1 MDDLLTV
8 NKMARKYFEN
18 MPYGK
23 DALSSEIHGKE
34 NQRVI
39 NEVVSKLSKDYDEA
53 MANGDKELSK
63 KCSSVIRQISYD
75 LDQLKQLKEEFAMN
89 FGGGVGG
96 KNLFSNYTN
105 LKQFDIPF
113 WLEKGR
119 INFDENYKPVLS
131 VQDSS
136 DPTGKNKIF
145 KRIQDVTE
153 QWVIKGTEENDY
165 MKMQQDA
172 VKQRNNVNQPLDFD
186 VDWQMDNLLTNNDAW
201 KVFVSDKIGGRY
213 FLQDYVM
220 KNKDKIQSG
229 EIPDEMLHPNSFN
242 PANDTRLHEYYS
254 DRIKKS
260 FDPNYLSRE
269 EVLEARR
276 LQMRV
281 NDNKA

>member
-1 MDDLLTV
+1 MDDLITV

-34 NQRVI
+34 NQRII
-39 NEVVSKLSKDYDEA
+39 NEVVSKLSRDYDEA
-53 MANGDKELSK
+53 MAGGDKELSQK
-63 KCSSVIRQISYD
+63 YSAVIRQISYD
-75 LDQLKQLKEEFAMN
+75 LDQLKQRKEEFATY

-119 INFDENYKPVLS
+119 IDFDENYKLILS
-131 VQDSS
+131 VQDAS
-136 DPTGKNKIF
+136 DPTGKNKIS

-153 QWVIKGTEENDY
+153 KWVVKGAEEGEY

-172 VKQRNNVNQPLDFD
+172 IKQRNNVNQPLDFN
-186 VDWQMDNLLTNNDAW
+186 VDWQVDNLLTNNDAW
-201 KVFVSDKIGGRY
+201 KIFVSDKIGGRY
-213 FLQDYVM
+213 FLQDYVI
-220 KNKDKIQSG
+220 KNQDKIKSG
-229 EIPDEMLHPNSFN
+229 DIPDEMLHPDSFN
-242 PANDTRLHEYYS
+242 PANDTRLHEYYAN
-254 DRIKKS
+254 RIKKS

-276 LQMRV
+276 LQARV
-281 NDNKA
+281 NNDKA